1 MFLALPM
8 SPASLSCPQ
17 DIFEEHKYLI
27 SLNIRDQEGNEP
39 TATEQSRPCWEL
51 QGDAHCI
58 RHFSHCCDQMP
69 DQDNLREE
77 EFSFTHSLEGYSP
90 SWWLRW
96 QQEREASWLC
106 YTHNQ
111 EAEREEFL
119 CPVRFLLYCSAR
131 MPPHGIVLPMFRLFL
146 PSSVNLLQEIPHR
159 HAQRLVSWV
168 SSEPVQ
174 LITIAINHH
183 TRLNTSNKTCLA
195 LGKWGS
201 NPTR

>member
-1 MFLALPM
+1 
-8 SPASLSCPQ
+8 
-17 DIFEEHKYLI
+17 
-27 SLNIRDQEGNEP
+27 
-39 TATEQSRPCWEL
+39 
-51 QGDAHCI
+51 
-58 RHFSHCCDQMP
+58 MP
-69 DQDNLREE
+69 GL
-77 EFSFTHSLEGYSP
+77 
-90 SWWLRW
+90 
-96 QQEREASWLC
+96 
-106 YTHNQ
+106 
-111 EAEREEFL
+111 EFL

-201 NPTR
+201 NPTRKAESLLCALWTCQDCALCRALLGMSIHLLNFPVPCSHQEALLCFPSPPHWLLCCSLWASHCSFLEC